1 MYKKVKYMLYISIAI
16 FLILATVMI
25 FNLSDRQTQKKQQE
39 FEQQDLQRKLEE
51 VQKYQSSSA
60 SEDNP
65 SMNQR
70 SENEIT
76 TTDGIDFIPE
86 SEQKDINKVKEES
99 AAEERS
105 LPGEKEIF
113 YAVRSSKFSTINTKD
128 EKFGLITEDKDA
140 NLKVLAQILDK
151 SNILL
156 YVFNIEDG
164 KVLWQKKITN
174 KDQKSIKPSE
184 LKFSKN
190 TIDLSIA
197 ETETKAD
204 QSFTF
209 KLDEDKSNEENLVFE
224 LENSTIT
231 QRDILFANKTKAKDV
246 LSINTF
252 KVNNVP
258 FHIVVHS
265 DFKNSPSYS
274 KYVNRKFYLYKENGN
289 ELKFCS
295 ALFERSSLKND
306 HVQELISVSQTP
318 KTTVITYNGKGS
330 LTKTIF
336 NSKLVGPYAKFP
348 PGNSLYLGE
357 KSYVEDSNYDLEIS
371 EIY

>member
-1 MYKKVKYMLYISIAI
+1 
-16 FLILATVMI
+16 MI

-39 FEQQDLQRKLEE
+39 FEQQDLQRKMDE
-51 VQKYQSSSA
+51 VQKYQDSPT

-65 SMNQR
+65 SRNQR

-86 SEQKDINKVKEES
+86 SEQKDKNEVKEE
-99 AAEERS
+99 AATEERS

-128 EKFGLITEDKDA
+128 EKFGLITENEDA
-140 NLKVLAQILDK
+140 DLKVIAQILDK

-156 YVFNIEDG
+156 YVFNSEDG
-164 KVLWQKKITN
+164 KVVWQKKITN
-174 KDQKSIKPSE
+174 KDKKSIKPTE

-197 ETETKAD
+197 ETETKAE

-209 KLDEDKSNEENLVFE
+209 ILDDDQSSDENFVFK
-224 LENSTIT
+224 LENNSIT
-231 QRDILFANKTKAKDV
+231 QRDILYANKTKAKDA

-274 KYVNRKFYLYKENGN
+274 KYINRKFYLYKENGN

-295 ALFERSSLKND
+295 ALFERSSLKNT

-330 LTKTIF
+330 ITKTIY

-348 PGNSLYLGE
+348 PANSLYLGA
-357 KSYVEDSNYDLEIS
+357 KSTVEDSNYDLEIS